1 MNDLSNHAF
10 SLLENKLIFSLI
22 NLFELIETVLLFTS
36 YYDYCFIHLAI
47 LNIPHVYWRYVM
59 NIAPIA
65 IIVLYPI
72 KKAAFMWNKI
82 K

>member
-47 LNIPHVYWRYVM
+47 LNIPHVY
-59 NIAPIA
+59 
-65 IIVLYPI
+65 
-72 KKAAFMWNKI
+72 
-82 K
+82 